1 MNERRIPPGF
11 QQSARNNESEL
22 QVIENRRPQVTRLHL
37 LPDTDKE
44 KDKEKDGK
52 SLPKR
57 PSFPGKGRFGGGPGT
72 KGRPRIPPWVIA
84 LLFLG
89 LVAYQLYAIFDPQ
102 RDTQR
107 ITVPYSVVEQQ
118 VRDGNVSS
126 VTLSDTGI
134 EANLVEPVA
143 WDRNAETLVETT
155 ADGQPAA
162 GVVEGER
169 LRANLPPVTNDQLL
183 PLLNENNV
191 VVRAEANDSNL
202 LSSLLVAVLP
212 FLLIVGLIV
221 FMGRQMSRGQQN
233 VFGFGRSRARQHDPE
248 RPQVTFADVAGEE
261 EAKQELTEVVDFLRN
276 PAKYHQLGARLPR
289 GVLLVG
295 PPGTGKTLMARAV
308 AGEAGVPF
316 FSVSASEFVEMFVG
330 VGASRVRDLFE
341 KAKQNAPAIIF
352 VDELDAVGRQRF
364 AGLGGSNDE
373 REQTLNQMLVEM
385 DGFETNQEVIV
396 MAATN
401 RPDVLD
407 PALLRPGRFDRQVVV
422 GLPDKSGREAV
433 LNIHTRGLPL
443 ASDVDKSALARST
456 TGFSGADLANLVNE
470 AALTAARRNRK
481 EITKADFDEALD
493 KILLGTTRTGL
504 MNPKERE
511 VVAYHEAGHALV
523 AHFTPGSDPLRKVS
537 IVPRGRALGVT
548 VQMPEEDR
556 HNYSRTFL
564 LGRLAMLLGGRAAE
578 MVVYDEVTTGAEND
592 LKEASGLA
600 RRMVGLW
607 GMSPDVGPVY
617 LGTGEE
623 HVFLGRE
630 IVQERAFSDATAN
643 RLDAA
648 VREMVESALQQAL
661 ETNAQ
666 HRAQLDALVAA
677 LLENETLDGSEVI
690 AVLGPPAG
698 LDIEAGIEPQQLVTI
713 EATTTVNGSLK
724 ESQAV
729 IGGEETDAEESLAV
743 VISGAETAK
752 SDS

>member
-1 MNERRIPPGF
+1 MTSLSIVGGCASFQRRSGSMPCNAF
-11 QQSARNNESEL
+11 LSARL
-22 QVIENRRPQVTRLHL
+22 KNRNLATRNGKPVNDVHGSGVTRLNVV
-37 LPDTDKE
+37 PNSDKE
-44 KDKEKDGK
+44 KSKEKDTPSRPLG
-52 SLPKR
+52 KR
-57 PSFPGKGRFGGGPGT
+57 PTLPGRGRIGPGGPGAGN
-72 KGRPRIPPWVIA
+72 KGRPRIPPWAIA
-84 LLFLG
+84 VLFLG

-102 RDTQR
+102 RDAQS

-118 VRDGNVSS
+118 VRAKNVSE
-126 VTLSDTGI
+126 VTLTD
-134 EANLVEPVA
+134 EAITAELKEPVA
-143 WDRNAETLVETT
+143 WNRATEQLVTPPPDSQT
-155 ADGQPAA
+155 QGIA
-162 GVVEGER
+162 EGES
-169 LRANLPPVTNDQLL
+169 LRATLPPVENTGLL
-183 PLLNENNV
+183 PLLNENGV
-191 VVRAEANDSNL
+191 AIKGEADS
-202 LSSLLVAVLP
+202 SSLLSTLLITLLP

-233 VFGFGRSRARQHDPE
+233 VFGFGRSRARTHDPE

-261 EAKQELTEVVDFLRN
+261 EAKRELTEVVDFLRN

-330 VGASRVRDLFE
+330 VGASRVRDLFD
-341 KAKQNAPAIIF
+341 KAKQNAPAIVF

-407 PALLRPGRFDRQVVV
+407 PALLRPGRFDRQVVI
-422 GLPDKSGREAV
+422 GLPDKAGREAV

-443 ASDVDKSALARST
+443 ASDVDKSSLARGT

-481 EITKADFDEALD
+481 EITSADFEEALD
-493 KILLGTTRTGL
+493 KILLGTTRSGL

-548 VQMPEEDR
+548 MQIPEEDR

-578 MVVYDEVTTGAEND
+578 MVMYDEVTTGAEND

-607 GMSPDVGPVY
+607 GMSNELGPVY

-630 IVQERAFSDATAN
+630 IMQDKPYSDSTAQRVDN
-643 RLDAA
+643 A
-648 VREMVESALQQAL
+648 VRDIIDQSLA
-661 ETNAQ
+661 
-666 HRAQLDALVAA
+666 RAIDLNQRYRRELDTLVGA
-677 LLENETLDGSEVI
+677 LLERETLDASEVTN
-690 AVLGPPAG
+690 LFGPPTP
-698 LDIEAGIEPQQLVTI
+698 LDPEAGIIPRQS
-713 EATTTVNGSLK
+713 A
-724 ESQAV
+724 A
-729 IGGEETDAEESLAV
+729 A
-743 VISGAETAK
+743 GAPTG
-752 SDS
+752 

>member
-1 MNERRIPPGF
+1 
-11 QQSARNNESEL
+11 
-22 QVIENRRPQVTRLHL
+22 
-37 LPDTDKE
+37 
-44 KDKEKDGK
+44 
-52 SLPKR
+52 
-57 PSFPGKGRFGGGPGT
+57 
-72 KGRPRIPPWVIA
+72 VIA

-102 RDTQR
+102 RDPQR
-107 ITVPYSVVEQQ
+107 VTVPYSVVEQQ
-118 VRDGNVSS
+118 VRDGNVSA
-126 VTLSDTGI
+126 VTISDRHI
-134 EANLVEPVA
+134 EANLIEPVA
-143 WDRNAETLVETT
+143 WDRANEQLVTPPAGDAQEAGLVEG
-155 ADGQPAA
+155 D
-162 GVVEGER
+162 R
-169 LRANLPPVTNDQLL
+169 LRANLPPVSNDELL
-183 PLLNENNV
+183 PLLNANNV
-191 VVRAEANDSNL
+191 VVRAEADGSNF
-202 LSSLLVAVLP
+202 LSSLVVALLP

-341 KAKQNAPAIIF
+341 KAKQSAPAIIF

-648 VREMVESALQQAL
+648 VREMVEAALVQAL
-661 ETNAQ
+661 DMNA
-666 HRAQLDALVAA
+666 RYRDRLDALVAA
-677 LLENETLDGSEVI
+677 LLEHETLDGSEVI
-690 AVLGPPAG
+690 EILGPPVG
-698 LDIEAGIEPQQLVTI
+698 LDPEAGIEPHQPATI
-713 EATTTVNGSLK
+713 EATLVNGGSALDD
-724 ESQAV
+724 
-729 IGGEETDAEESLAV
+729 GR
-743 VISGAETAK
+743 VISEAPTATGGALVGVVAGAGTAR
-752 SDS
+752 DQT

>member
-1 MNERRIPPGF
+1 MIG
-11 QQSARNNESEL
+11 SLVA
-22 QVIENRRPQVTRLHL
+22 RLHL
-37 LPDTDKE
+37 LPDNEKE
-44 KDKEKDGK
+44 KDKDKESRNG
-52 SLPKR
+52 SKR
-57 PSFPGKGRFGGGPGT
+57 PGLPGRGRPALGGPGG

-84 LLFLG
+84 VLFLG

-118 VRDGNVSS
+118 IRAGNVAE
-126 VTLSDTGI
+126 VMLTDTTIDAG
-134 EANLVEPVA
+134 LKEPVA
-143 WDRNAETLVETT
+143 WDRRAEQLVTPVADTENA
-155 ADGQPAA
+155 AI
-162 GVVEGER
+162 VEGDQ
-169 LRANLPPVTNDQLL
+169 LRATLPPIENAALL
-183 PLLNENNV
+183 PLLEENDV
-191 VVRAEANDSNL
+191 VVRAETDS
-202 LSSLLVAVLP
+202 SSLLSTILVTLLP

-221 FMGRQMSRGQQN
+221 FMGRQMTRGQQN

-276 PAKYHQLGARLPR
+276 PQKYHQLGARLPR

-330 VGASRVRDLFE
+330 VGASRVRDLFD
-341 KAKQNAPAIIF
+341 KAKQNAPAIVF

-443 ASDVDKSALARST
+443 ASDVDTSTLARGT

-481 EITKADFDEALD
+481 EITSADFEEALD

-564 LGRLAMLLGGRAAE
+564 QGRLAMLLGGRAAE

-592 LKEASGLA
+592 LKEATSLA

-607 GMSPDVGPVY
+607 GMSPDLGPVY

-630 IVQERAFSDATAN
+630 IVQDKAFSDATAN

-648 VREMVESALQQAL
+648 VREMVEGAL
-661 ETNAQ
+661 E
-666 HRAQLDALVAA
+666 RALLLNTKYRERLDELVAA
-677 LLENETLDGSEVI
+677 LLEHETLDAKQVVE
-690 AVLGPPAG
+690 VLGPSSTE
-698 LDIEAGIEPQQLVTI
+698 DYEAGVVPQQPATI
-713 EATTTVNGSLK
+713 EATIVDNGKAAEEPAL
-724 ESQAV
+724 
-729 IGGEETDAEESLAV
+729 ETDEILTPVGTS
-743 VISGAETAK
+743 TAP
-752 SDS
+752 SQSTSEV

>member
-1 MNERRIPPGF
+1 VYEDDHPG
-11 QQSARNNESEL
+11 
-22 QVIENRRPQVTRLHL
+22 VTRLHL
-37 LPDTDKE
+37 LPDND
-44 KDKEKDGK
+44 KDKEAKT
-52 SLPKR
+52 PNKR
-57 PSFPGKGRFGGGPGT
+57 PGLPGRNRNGPGGPAGPGSG

-84 LLFLG
+84 VLFLG

-102 RDTQR
+102 RDSQS

-118 VRDGNVSS
+118 VTAGNVSAA
-126 VTLSDTGI
+126 TLSDTAI
-134 EANLVEPVA
+134 QATLKEPIA
-143 WDRNAETLVETT
+143 WDRQNEQLVTPVAGAEP
-155 ADGQPAA
+155 QA
-162 GVVEGER
+162 GIVEGDR
-169 LRANLPPVTNDQLL
+169 LRATLPPVDNPGLL
-183 PLLNENNV
+183 PSLSEAGV
-191 VVRAEANDSNL
+191 KVTAESDS
-202 LSSLLVAVLP
+202 SSLLSTLLVTLLP
-212 FLLIVGLIV
+212 FLLIVGLII

-330 VGASRVRDLFE
+330 VGASRVRDLFD
-341 KAKQNAPAIIF
+341 KAKQNAPAIVF

-443 ASDVDKSALARST
+443 GSDVDTSSIARGT

-481 EITKADFDEALD
+481 EITSSDFEEALD

-564 LGRLAMLLGGRAAE
+564 RGRLAMLLGGRAAE

-607 GMSPDVGPVY
+607 GMSPDLGPVY

-630 IVQERAFSDATAN
+630 IVQDKAFSDATAN
-643 RLDAA
+643 RLDVA
-648 VREMVESALQQAL
+648 VREMVDAAL
-661 ETNAQ
+661 E
-666 HRAQLDALVAA
+666 RAIAVNSERRDQLDALVAA
-677 LLENETLDGSEVI
+677 LLEHETLDAKQVLEI
-690 AVLGPPAG
+690 LGPSER
-698 LDIEAGIEPQQLVTI
+698 LDLEAGVVPQQAVTI
-713 EATTTVNGSLK
+713 EAALD
-724 ESQAV
+724 ESKAETKPDSA
-729 IGGEETDAEESLAV
+729 GEGAEEPLV
-743 VISGAETAK
+743 TAGVTPDRNLT
-752 SDS
+752 SQEV

>member
-1 MNERRIPPGF
+1 MND
-11 QQSARNNESEL
+11 
-22 QVIENRRPQVTRLHL
+22 NRLSGVMRLHL
-37 LPDTDKE
+37 LPDNE
-44 KDKEKDGK
+44 KEKDGK
-52 SLPKR
+52 GSGKR
-57 PSFPGKGRFGGGPGT
+57 PGFPGRNRNGPSGPGGT
-72 KGRPRIPPWVIA
+72 GPNKGRPRIPPWVIA
-84 LLFLG
+84 ILFLG
-89 LVAYQLYAIFDPQ
+89 LVAYQLYMVFDPQ
-102 RDTQR
+102 QSTQS

-118 VRDGNVSS
+118 VRAGNVAE
-126 VTLSDTGI
+126 VTLTDTNVTATLN
-134 EANLVEPVA
+134 EAVA
-143 WDRNAETLVETT
+143 WDRNSEQLVTPE
-155 ADGQPAA
+155 AGEEPQ
-162 GVVEGER
+162 GVVEGTS
-169 LRANLPPVTNDQLL
+169 LIATLPPVDNTGLL
-183 PLLNENNV
+183 PLLNENDV
-191 VVRAEANDSNL
+191 VVKGQTDS
-202 LSSLLVAVLP
+202 SSIFSTLVVTLLP
-212 FLLIVGLIV
+212 FLLIVGLII

-233 VFGFGRSRARQHDPE
+233 VFGFGRSRAKQHDPE

-330 VGASRVRDLFE
+330 VGASRVRDLFD
-341 KAKQNAPAIIF
+341 KAKQNAPAIVF

-407 PALLRPGRFDRQVVV
+407 PALLRPGRFDRQVVI
-422 GLPDKSGREAV
+422 GLPDKAGREAV
-433 LNIHTRGLPL
+433 LNIHTRGMPL
-443 ASDVDKSALARST
+443 ASDVDKASLARGT

-481 EITKADFDEALD
+481 EITADDFEEALD

-523 AHFTPGSDPLRKVS
+523 AHFTPGADPLRKVS

-564 LGRLAMLLGGRAAE
+564 DGRLAMLLGGRAAE

-592 LKEASGLA
+592 LKEASSLA

-607 GMSPDVGPVY
+607 GMSKELGPVY

-630 IVQERAFSDATAN
+630 IMQEKAYSDATAN
-643 RLDAA
+643 RLDSA
-648 VREMVESALQQAL
+648 VREMVEAALDRAVKSTL
-661 ETNAQ
+661 E
-666 HRAQLDALVAA
+666 HRDKLDALVAA
-677 LLENETLDGSEVI
+677 LLEHETLDGKEVVAI
-690 AVLGPPAG
+690 FGPG
-698 LDIEAGIEPQQLVTI
+698 HTLDPEAGVAPQQPATI
-713 EATTTVNGSLK
+713 EAVIVGNGKADSEPSGDGVAEPDETL
-724 ESQAV
+724 APAGA
-729 IGGEETDAEESLAV
+729 GGEPRLGSEDV
-743 VISGAETAK
+743 
-752 SDS
+752 